1 MLKVYLVL
9 QNKLIHFFHLFS
21 SFLKTRSKTFWKVP
35 CVSTRVSWKL
45 RRMSRS
51 PFQMTTTAPVAK
63 ARARVTKCLEP
74 PSRYESP
81 DEQCHSNLMG
91 AHSRTVFKVMNDRN
105 FTKVISHYHVQSSAI
120 KYHKW
125 PEPDKLQ
132 TPEPHGRP
140 LSPRV
145 GSVPPTSPYAAAL
158 AGASCQCCRVAF
170 ASPTSASASRQV
182 SPADAPGPC

>member
-1 MLKVYLVL
+1 
-9 QNKLIHFFHLFS
+9 
-21 SFLKTRSKTFWKVP
+21 
-35 CVSTRVSWKL
+35 
-45 RRMSRS
+45 MSRS

-125 PEPDKLQ
+125 PEPDKLH